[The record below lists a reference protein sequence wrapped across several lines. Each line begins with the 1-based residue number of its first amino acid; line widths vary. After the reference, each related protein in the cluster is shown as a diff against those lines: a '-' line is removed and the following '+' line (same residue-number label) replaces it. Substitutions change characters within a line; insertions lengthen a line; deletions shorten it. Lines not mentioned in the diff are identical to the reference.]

1 MANVAAL
8 LLYLLCSAAAWQL
21 VRRNVRTD
29 GEPFR
34 FPGARVLPFVAIA
47 VIAWMLAHATMREVT
62 VLGIV
67 LAVGSGLYW
76 LQYIVRARKPAAG

>member
-1 MANVAAL
+1 MIDRPAARYGRQRLSRRGRHWIAIGLAL
-8 LLYLLCSAAAWQL
+8 LALA
-21 VRRNVRTD
+21 V
-29 GEPFR
+29 G
-34 FPGARVLPFVAIA
+34 VAIA

-76 LQYIVRARKPAAG
+76 LQYILRAHKPEAD